1 MLLLLG
7 FLLIISWGCRQQYE
21 ATEIDKT
28 DYGWDLYEQGVYQEA
43 NDWFK
48 AAVIQDS
55 SYKDGYNGLGWSYG
69 KLMEMDSSA
78 FYFERGL
85 AYTQS
90 PNILANLD
98 HELKAGLCFAN
109 NARGEDSLA
118 IKWGNDLLSDL
129 EQLEIP
135 TWSFS
140 HDTTLNYLDVHLA
153 LSVSYFTVGDFTQSL
168 SHVQYIVDALTPGAT
183 FTPNI
188 STIVGRRELADQIEY
203 LRTLLSLP

>member
-1 MLLLLG
+1 MGL
-7 FLLIISWGCRQQYE
+7 FLIVVWGCRRQYD

-78 FYFERGL
+78 LYFERGL
-85 AYTQS
+85 AYPQS

-98 HELKAGLCFAN
+98 HELKAGLCFVN

-118 IKWGNDLLSDL
+118 IEWGNDLLSDL
-129 EQLEIP
+129 EQSDLS

-140 HDTTLNYLDVHLA
+140 HDTTLNYLDVHLT
-153 LSVSYFTVGDFTQSL
+153 LSVSCFSIGDFAQSL

-183 FTPNI
+183 FTPDI
-188 STIVGRRELADQIEY
+188 GTIVGRRELADQIEY
-203 LRTLLSLP
+203 LRTLLNLP